1 MSNPIQ
7 AIQITS
13 DKQTNELTVSE
24 YQDYNDAVEGWIEAV
39 DLPRID
45 AVMWVNE
52 EFLLIFG
59 AERFNSIASDVCG
72 LGGRPDLMLHGVL
85 GNVLVTGPTDGAG
98 ESTDITDKARRAIER
113 VAREA
118 RL

>member
-13 DKQTNELTVSE
+13 DKQTNELTVSK

-39 DLPRID
+39 DLLFG
-45 AVMWVNE
+45 VMWVNE
-52 EFLLIFG
+52 EFRLIFG
-59 AERFNSIASDVCG
+59 AERFNSIASDLCG
-72 LGGRPDLMLHGVL
+72 LGGRPDLMFGGVL
-85 GNVLVTGPTDGAG
+85 GNVLVTGPTDSSG
-98 ESTDITDKARRAIER
+98 ESTDITDSARRAIER
-113 VAREA
+113 IAREA